1 MGGSER
7 TVGVEGSKGR
17 ASWKV
22 TLSSR
27 RWVLYRF
34 GFPHPVLTL
43 LGLAHQSVSRS
54 HLFFSRAALS
64 VFAFAEALALPSSI
78 PTCAQP
84 VHLSSP
90 PFFSHANSN
99 FEGNACIFPNKALS
113 PRPPTLAPSFIGI
126 PFLSSIPPV
135 IPFFRALSPRP
146 HSSPLAFTLPIHPP
160 VPHPEILFLPSSH
173 THPCAPADAQRR
185 RGVATPS
192 TIIYRCLFPVPVP
205 NSN

>member
-7 TVGVEGSKGR
+7 TWGSKGR

-34 GFPHPVLTL
+34 GLPHPVLPL
-43 LGLAHQSVSRS
+43 LSLVHHSQSRS
-54 HLFFSRAALS
+54 HLFFLRATRS
-64 VFAFAEALALPSSI
+64 VFAFAEALAISSI

-99 FEGNACIFPNKALS
+99 FEGNACIFPNLALS
-113 PRPPTLAPSFIGI
+113 PGLPPLRRPLWA
-126 PFLSSIPPV
+126 FLSSIPPV
-135 IPFFRALSPRP
+135 IPFFRALSPTPLIPSRIIP
-146 HSSPLAFTLPIHPP
+146 SPSFGIHSPPPRSP
-160 VPHPEILFLPSSH
+160 VPQPS
-173 THPCAPADAQRR
+173 APGDPP
-185 RGVATPS
+185 T
-192 TIIYRCLFPVPVP
+192 T
-205 NSN
+205 